1 MNEVKLSEKGLEA
14 FHSAVVESRKVVD
27 VMGAVRQAFGRMAD
41 SVAEYSALLEMDKVR
56 ELDGKIRQCTGQVEE
71 VSRQMRSAID
81 AMQEVAASTRQ
92 SFDIEEL
99 CKKSA
104 GEWDELHGKISAAC
118 AALGEAGAAA
128 DALNGKAADSL
139 AMVEEAKA
147 ELDRLAGSMLK
158 MQDDVRS
165 EMQALKQEVAESKQD
180 AREMKRLYADMT
192 EELKASR
199 ELFAEIGR
207 QREVLAAQKE
217 SEAAAMELLLQKY
230 QSVLSEQ
237 QKADAAV
244 RERRESGGKALQ
256 ELMELNELLVQEQK
270 EISSHIQGL
279 LADAKGVQQETQALM
294 SLGEALR
301 TPDETVMVRA
311 CEGFIAW
318 LEKNPAQR
326 RSLFQRL
333 KDRF

>member
-56 ELDGKIRQCTGQVEE
+56 ELDGQIRQCTGQVED

-99 CKKSA
+99 CRKSA
-104 GEWDELHGKISAAC
+104 GEWDELHEKISAAC
-118 AALGEAGAAA
+118 SALGEAGAAA

-158 MQDDVRS
+158 MQDDVQN

-180 AREMKRLYADMT
+180 AQEMKRLYADMI

-207 QREVLAAQKE
+207 QKEALADRKE

-230 QSVLSEQ
+230 QAVLAEQ
-237 QKADAAV
+237 EKADAAV

-270 EISSHIQGL
+270 EISSHMQGL
-279 LADAKGVQQETQALM
+279 LAEAKGVQQETQALM
-294 SLGEALR
+294 SLGETLR

-311 CEGFIAW
+311 CERLIAW